1 VISIFI
7 RKNKLIFFGKMKILW
22 KNVVSKLALK
32 FFFVN
37 SVIYNSVPPV
47 FYEIDR
53 VEKDRD

>member
-1 VISIFI
+1 
-7 RKNKLIFFGKMKILW
+7 MKILW